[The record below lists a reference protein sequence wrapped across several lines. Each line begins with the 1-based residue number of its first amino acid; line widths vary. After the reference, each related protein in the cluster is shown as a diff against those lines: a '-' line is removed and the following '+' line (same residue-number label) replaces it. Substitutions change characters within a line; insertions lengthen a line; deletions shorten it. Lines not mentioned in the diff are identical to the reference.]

1 MKNNTVHAPNQPGF
15 NQIVLKELSEIKTL
29 LEHSNTSTTKA
40 YLQAS
45 NEYLRPK
52 EVCSIFGISR
62 TKFDNLKR
70 GGVFPFKKIGKD
82 VVVLRSDLDKF
93 FSVPRTNF

>member
-1 MKNNTVHAPNQPGF
+1 MYSNQISPKNQPDF
-15 NQIVLKELSEIKTL
+15 TQIVLKELSEIKTL
-29 LEHSNTSTTKA
+29 LEHSNTNTTKA
-40 YLQAS
+40 YLQLT

-82 VVVLRSDLDKF
+82 VVILRSDLEKF
-93 FSVPRTNF
+93 FSTK